1 MGIHL
6 YRIDD
11 RLIHGQVVVGW
22 GQPLNIRFL
31 VLVDDLVASS
41 DWEKDLYRMAVP
53 PEMEIYFADVVTAIR
68 NHAQYASDPRP
79 GILITGDISSMQ
91 RLVRE
96 VKAIGTSPGRPRRE
110 ASLRFSHARGRA
122 PAPRPRGRW
131 GRGDGAGRPLGA
143 REAALRSARG
153 RIAMIL
159 LEALPIALLG
169 ALLGLDV
176 VSFPQAMVSRPI
188 VAATL
193 AGSLVG
199 NPPAGLLIGVVLE
212 MIALDTL
219 PFGASRYPEWGSAAV
234 VGGALFAAQPA
245 GMPGAL
251 PASTLAALLTASIS
265 GWSMVVLRRTIA
277 GRLERSRDRIE
288 DGSRD
293 ALLSLHLSGMSLDLL
308 RGGLVTLIAMM
319 IFGSLVR
326 AIVAVWGSDSAPSHA
341 VVVVVAATVAGG
353 ALWKVFHSVRWVLWF
368 FFGGLLG
375 WAALLVTR

>member
-1 MGIHL
+1 
-6 YRIDD
+6 
-11 RLIHGQVVVGW
+11 
-22 GQPLNIRFL
+22 
-31 VLVDDLVASS
+31 
-41 DWEKDLYRMAVP
+41 
-53 PEMEIYFADVVTAIR
+53 
-68 NHAQYASDPRP
+68 
-79 GILITGDISSMQ
+79 
-91 RLVRE
+91 
-96 VKAIGTSPGRPRRE
+96 
-110 ASLRFSHARGRA
+110 
-122 PAPRPRGRW
+122 
-131 GRGDGAGRPLGA
+131 
-143 REAALRSARG
+143 
-153 RIAMIL
+153 MIL

-326 AIVAVWGSDSAPSHA
+326 AIVAVWGSDSAPSRA
-341 VVVVVAATVAGG
+341 VIVVIAATVAGG

-368 FFGGLLG
+368 FLAGLLG
-375 WAALLVTR
+375 WVALLVTR